1 MRSVFVS
8 GTDTGVGKTVVAAA
22 LARTAAMAGCR
33 TATYKPF
40 MSGGAGDVVVMGT
53 AMVGSG
59 GGGSGG
65 DVGVVPSRFKYAFK
79 TPASPYTAA
88 RLEGV
93 DIDIGAVLERF
104 ERMQRDSDAVVVEGI
119 GGVMTPILRDYF
131 VADLA
136 RDMML
141 PVVIVTSN
149 GLDSV
154 GHSAMAAHHCR
165 RRGAHVAGFVVN
177 YTEEDG
183 YGRGVMSKEIGAV
196 AGGRIL
202 ASVER
207 HRESAMPGGEQ
218 LDLRLAALD
227 PGIPSLGPEADIA
240 ASIYAAA
247 GASERGEVDGAARII
262 FGPGRAGGRAG
273 ARWRRQARKRREMRD
288 REAGYKGRM
297 PGGRTGRDIPGR
309 GPSGAGLRDSG
320 FSSPGR
326 E

>member
-1 MRSVFVS
+1 MS

-33 TATYKPF
+33 VSTYKPF
-40 MSGGAGDVVVMGT
+40 MSGGTGDSMVMGA
-53 AMVGSG
+53 AMAGAG
-59 GGGSGG
+59 AGAGG
-65 DVGVVPSRFKYAFK
+65 DGGIVASRFKYAFK

-93 DIDIGAVLERF
+93 DIDMGAVLERF
-104 ERMQRDSDAVVVEGI
+104 ECMQRDSEAVVVEGI

-183 YGRGVMSKEIGAV
+183 YGRRVMSKEIRAV

-202 ASVER
+202 ASVKR
-207 HRESAMPGGEQ
+207 HSEGAMPGGEELEIKMVAQ
-218 LDLRLAALD
+218 AAGI
-227 PGIPSLGPEADIA
+227 PGIGPEADIA

-247 GASERGEVDGAARII
+247 GAADGGEVDGAARII

-273 ARWRRQARKRREMRD
+273 ARWRRQARRRREARDRQAGHKRRAAGGSMWRD
-288 REAGYKGRM
+288 GR
-297 PGGRTGRDIPGR
+297 GR

-320 FSSPGR
+320 FPNPDR

>member
-22 LARTAAMAGCR
+22 LARTAARAGCR

-40 MSGGAGDVVVMGT
+40 MSGGAGDVAVMG
-53 AMVGSG
+53 AAAAGLG
-59 GGGSGG
+59 AGG
-65 DVGVVPSRFKYAFK
+65 DGGIVASSFKYAFK

-104 ERMQRDSDAVVVEGI
+104 ERMQRDSEAVVVEGI
-119 GGVMTPILRDYF
+119 GGAMTPILRDYF

-177 YTEEDG
+177 YTDEDG
-183 YGRGVMSKEIGAV
+183 YGRRVMSKEIGAV

-202 ASVER
+202 ASVKR
-207 HRESAMPGGEQ
+207 HSEGTMPGGEELETKMVAQ
-218 LDLRLAALD
+218 AEGI
-227 PGIPSLGPEADIA
+227 PGIGPEGDIA

-247 GASERGEVDGAARII
+247 GASDGGEVDGAARII

-273 ARWRRQARKRREMRD
+273 ARWRRQARKRREAGD
-288 REAGYKGRM
+288 RGA
-297 PGGRTGRDIPGR
+297 GRTGPAPRGSMWRDGQGR
-309 GPSGAGLRDSG
+309 GPPGAGLLDSG
-320 FSSPGR
+320 FSNLGR